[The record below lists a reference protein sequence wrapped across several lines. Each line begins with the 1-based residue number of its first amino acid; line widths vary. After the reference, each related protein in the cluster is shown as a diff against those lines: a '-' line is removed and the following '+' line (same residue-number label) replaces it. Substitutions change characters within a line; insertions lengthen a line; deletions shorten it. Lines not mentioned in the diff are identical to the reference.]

1 MGDSFI
7 LTADVLQNAFPQ
19 ERVQV
24 PKAASCFSTD
34 WINKSDKS
42 AIVTTWARHQSDVRE
57 AQRLRYEVFADEMGA
72 ILPDIVPGHDI
83 DIFDD
88 YCEHL
93 LVRDRETWQVIGT
106 YRVLTPAQAKL
117 AGRIYSDCEFDLT
130 PLQPLRD
137 HMAEIGRSCVRKNYR
152 HGGVIMA
159 LWKALVNFMVR
170 HQLKDI
176 MGCVSIPMNLE
187 MGGDKRV
194 DAGHAAASI
203 WYQMQGKH
211 LASIEYQVK
220 PHLPLPVDTL
230 DQTLDIDPPALIK
243 GYLRVGAKVLGA
255 PAWDPNFNTADLP
268 MLMRMDDLPERY
280 RKHFLG

>member
-1 MGDSFI
+1 MSNSFI
-7 LTADVLQNAFPQ
+7 LTADVLQNSFPQ
-19 ERVQV
+19 ERIQVQ
-24 PKAASCFSTD
+24 KAASCFSTD
-34 WINKSDKS
+34 WINKL
-42 AIVTTWARHQSDVRE
+42 AIVTTWAKHLSEVRE
-57 AQRLRYEVFADEMGA
+57 AQQLRYEVFSGEMGA
-72 ILPDIVPGHDI
+72 ILPEVVPGHDI

-106 YRVLTPAQAKL
+106 YRMLTPAQAKL

-130 PLQPLRD
+130 PLQPLRE
-137 HMAEIGRSCVRKNYR
+137 HMAELGRSCVHKHYR
-152 HGGVIMA
+152 YGGVIMA
-159 LWKALVNFMVR
+159 LWKALVSFMVHNQVR
-170 HQLKDI
+170 DI
-176 MGCVSIPMNLE
+176 VGCVSIPMNLDQS
-187 MGGDKRV
+187 GNKR
-194 DAGHAAASI
+194 AGMGHAAASI
-203 WYQMQGKH
+203 WRQMQDKH

-230 DQTLDIDPPALIK
+230 DQTLEIDLPALIK

-268 MLMRMDDLPERY
+268 MLMRMDDLPSRY

>member
-1 MGDSFI
+1 MSDSFI
-7 LTADVLQNAFPQ
+7 LTAGVLRNAFSQ
-19 ERVQV
+19 ETVQV
-24 PKAASCFSTD
+24 PRTASSFSTD
-34 WINKSDKS
+34 WINKSD
-42 AIVTTWARHQSDVRE
+42 IVTTWARHQSDVRE
-57 AQRLRYEVFADEMGA
+57 AQRLRYEVFVDEMGA

-159 LWKALVNFMVR
+159 LWKALVNFMTR
-170 HQLKDI
+170 SQLKDI
-176 MGCVSIPMNLE
+176 VGCVSIPMNLDV
-187 MGGDKRV
+187 GGDKRV
-194 DAGHAAASI
+194 GTGHAAASI
-203 WYQMQGKH
+203 WRQMRDKH

-220 PHLPLPVDTL
+220 PHLPLPVDAL
-230 DQTLDIDPPALIK
+230 DQTLEIDPPALIK

-268 MLMRMDDLPERY
+268 MLMRMNDLPERY